1 MAEEVAATRA
11 RRGERRRGGAA
22 AAGVEAGGDERQV
35 YGLEA
40 RVFGGDTC
48 SPPSDAI
55 GRLVLRVG
63 IGYPQQHPQ
72 R

>member
-1 MAEEVAATRA
+1 MAAAAAAARG
-11 RRGERRRGGAA
+11 RRGECRRGGVRRRE
-22 AAGVEAGGDERQV
+22 VEAGGDERQV

-40 RVFGGDTC
+40 RVFGRDAS

-55 GRLVLRVG
+55 GRVGLRFG
-63 IGYPQQHPQ
+63 TGYPQQHPQ